1 MCHVETPLF
10 VVNENLLSLYRDE
23 EAFDK
28 GADRNTLLS
37 WPKLMANIEGQIGS
51 KDNYRLPLVL
61 LFGSIQGSN
70 FSSSAVA
77 SSRVM

>member
-1 MCHVETPLF
+1 VD
-10 VVNENLLSLYRDE
+10 ENLLSLYRDE

-28 GADRNTLLS
+28 GAERNTLLS
-37 WPKLMANIEGQIGS
+37 LPKLMTNIEGKIGS
-51 KDNYRLPLVL
+51 KDNYGLPLILV
-61 LFGSIQGSN
+61 FGSTQGSN